1 MATAK
6 RTDPELLRQLDAAH
20 GTDER
25 VAATVSIRR
34 KPGKPVPEEIDT
46 AVRVALDRAVKKS
59 GLDPCDLHVM
69 GRVAAAY
76 VSGPEALIREFEQK
90 NEPIVAEL
98 KNQYERL
105 EKNISVSYQE

>member
-1 MATAK
+1 MATTE

-34 KPGKPVPEEIDT
+34 KRGKPVPEEIDT

-59 GLDPCDLHVM
+59 GLNPSDLHVM

-76 VSGPEALIREFEQK
+76 VSGPEALIREFIRQPEVTGA
-90 NEPIVAEL
+90 VA
-98 KNQYERL
+98 NQA
-105 EKNISVSYQE
+105 QA